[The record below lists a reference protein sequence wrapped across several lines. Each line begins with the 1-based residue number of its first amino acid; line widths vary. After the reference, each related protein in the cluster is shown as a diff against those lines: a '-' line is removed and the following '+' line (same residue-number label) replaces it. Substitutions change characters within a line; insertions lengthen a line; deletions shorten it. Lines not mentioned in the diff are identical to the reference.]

1 MLTPVDNRIGFETK
15 VLRPACEVEGD
26 HVRVSGRVV
35 DGLFESVGAWTE
47 EFPSGVVLDCVG
59 VPSVEEDAKYCH
71 PDVHNEPC
79 PVKFI
84 I

>member
-26 HVRVSGRVV
+26 HVRVSGRVL
-35 DGLFESVGAWTE
+35 DGLFEGVGAWTE
-47 EFPSGVVLDCVG
+47 EFPIGVILDCVR